1 MRATATIC
9 TDVNVLRN
17 RITVND
23 KELAV
28 LLGCGLATARRI
40 AENANAVVFD
50 GKRRLTLVSKLTAY
64 LETVSS

>member
-64 LETVSS
+64 LENVAS